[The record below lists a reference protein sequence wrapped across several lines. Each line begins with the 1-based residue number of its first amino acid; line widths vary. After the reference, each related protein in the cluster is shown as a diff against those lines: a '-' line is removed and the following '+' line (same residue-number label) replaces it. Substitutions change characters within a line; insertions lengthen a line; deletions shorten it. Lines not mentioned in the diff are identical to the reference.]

1 MSGPKSSQPTLVSV
15 VRDRMRRL
23 GMAYRSEQ
31 VYVAW
36 IRRYIRANGH
46 RHPRDCGA
54 AEIERFLTYLAV
66 ERRCSAS
73 TQNQALSAIL
83 FLYREVLQVR
93 LPWLEHFKRA
103 RRPQYLPLVLS
114 ESEVRNVLGQLTG
127 VEWLVASLLYG
138 SGLRLLEALRLRV
151 QDVQFERRQ
160 LMIRHAKGGKD
171 RRAILPQSLADPLR
185 EQVRHAQSIHRRDLA
200 AGHGAVALPFAIAQK
215 YRGAERDWRWQFVF
229 PGSRRGTNPRDGAE
243 YGHHIHESVIQ
254 KAVKKAVLA
263 AGVNARA
270 SCHTFRHAFATHL
283 LEAGQDIR
291 TIQELLG
298 HKDVSTTQIYTHVA
312 QLGPGGVRSP
322 LDRGP

>member
-31 VYVAW
+31 VYVAAW
-36 IRRYIRANGH
+36 IRRYIRANAH

-83 FLYREVLQVR
+83 FLYKEVLQVR
-93 LPWLEHFKRA
+93 LQWLQHFKRA

-138 SGLRLLEALRLRV
+138 SGL
-151 QDVQFERRQ
+151 
-160 LMIRHAKGGKD
+160 
-171 RRAILPQSLADPLR
+171 
-185 EQVRHAQSIHRRDLA
+185 
-200 AGHGAVALPFAIAQK
+200 
-215 YRGAERDWRWQFVF
+215 
-229 PGSRRGTNPRDGAE
+229 
-243 YGHHIHESVIQ
+243 
-254 KAVKKAVLA
+254 
-263 AGVNARA
+263 
-270 SCHTFRHAFATHL
+270 
-283 LEAGQDIR
+283 
-291 TIQELLG
+291 
-298 HKDVSTTQIYTHVA
+298 
-312 QLGPGGVRSP
+312 
-322 LDRGP
+322 